1 MVTASWFVTAS
12 EARNNIVKDIAV
24 HGEISA
30 LEMQVLLAVQRGD
43 YEVTV
48 SGGTPMTENS
58 ATISHVFS
66 VDPASNTLLI
76 PNHGYATGDIV
87 VVSSTG
93 ELPPPLQ
100 ANVPYYVIYID
111 SNHIKLA
118 TTKARATAGAAINI
132 DLNQG
137 VTDVVLG
144 SGGSGYLAAPS
155 VSFSGG
161 DPDQTAAARAVLQ
174 SSGSVYDVSLLTES
188 AGFVS
193 TPTAVVSPSG
203 SGAVAGAVTCKVVST
218 AVNFGGSGYNV
229 NDLLSLLTGVGT
241 QAVFRVSAVNGGSV
255 VSVVIVNAGNYT
267 TLPSLAA
274 SITTTSGTGAGCNL
288 NLVMGISNIAI
299 VDGGLNYVNPPLVEI
314 TGGGGAGAT
323 ARATLVGG
331 VVSGFVVTNPGSGFN
346 NPAGVAVSITAGGG
360 ATAVVQLN
368 PTGVA
373 GVVLTDPG
381 GADYLN
387 PPSVNLTVPGT
398 GASVGTVLLKTVHVT
413 LRNAGVGYAVGD
425 QLLVSGGVGTAN
437 TIIQVLT
444 VNNQGVV
451 LTFNIIN
458 NGLYSSLP
466 TLISNNVYG
475 GSGTGASF
483 DLSMGVASIAVTTGG
498 NSYVV
503 PPLVIISGGG
513 ATSPASAYSIISSGS
528 VASFAISDP
537 GAGYVSVP
545 SVSVTMGSGAT
556 AAATLVPSSIDQ
568 VVVINPGSGYTVPPI
583 VQITG
588 GGGTGATAEATI
600 SGGSV
605 DNIILTNPG
614 SGYTSNPSIQLL
626 GDGVNASAGIARFLT
641 PIASVSVI
649 NEGSNYVLT
658 PTVTFG
664 GGGTAS
670 AYAVMNPTSIA
681 AVRITA
687 SGADYTADPLIL
699 FTDGPGQIDAP
710 LYPTTKAN
718 RQFEVAGVEILDS
731 GSGYQSPPAVQ
742 FSAPQ
747 AAGGTVAT
755 ATTTLGVGTGVFS
768 ISQYTSSLDY
778 FKVLSCGTSGS
789 SGTSSSLVDRPY
801 SDQMNA
807 VIKYFTDLG
816 YTITRAINPATGNTF
831 EWVIKW

>member
-66 VDPASNTLLI
+66 VDPVTNTLLI
-76 PNHGYATGDIV
+76 LNHGYVTGDIV
-87 VVSSTG
+87 LVSSTG
-93 ELPPPLQ
+93 ELPPPLH
-100 ANVPYYVIYID
+100 ANTPYYVIYID
-111 SNHIKLA
+111 ANHIKLA
-118 TTKARATAGAAINI
+118 TTKVNATAGAAIDI

-137 VTDVVLG
+137 VTDVVLS
-144 SGGSGYLAAPS
+144 SGGNGYLATPS
-155 VSFSGG
+155 IGFSGG
-161 DPDQTAAARAVLQ
+161 DPDETAIARAVLQ

-203 SGAVAGAVTCKVVST
+203 SGAAAGAVSCKVVST
-218 AVNFGGSGYNV
+218 TVNFGGNGYNV
-229 NDLLSLLTGVGT
+229 NDLLYLLTGIGT
-241 QAVFRVSAVNGGSV
+241 QAVFRVSSVSGGSV
-255 VSVVIVNAGNYT
+255 TSVIIINAGNYT
-267 TLPSLAA
+267 TLPTLAA
-274 SITTTSGTGAGCNL
+274 SITSTNGAGAGCNL
-288 NLVMGISNIAI
+288 NLVMGLSNISVAA
-299 VDGGLNYVNPPLVEI
+299 GGLNYVNPPLVEV
-314 TGGGGAGAT
+314 TGGGGVGAA

-331 VVSGFVVTNPGSGFN
+331 AVNGFVVTNPGTGFN
-346 NPAGVAVSITAGGG
+346 DPSSVAVAISAGAG

-368 PTGVA
+368 PTSVA
-373 GVVLTDPG
+373 DVVITDPG

-387 PPSVNLTVPGT
+387 PPGVNFSVPGS
-398 GASVGTVLLKTVHVT
+398 GATPGTVFLKTVSAT
-413 LRNAGVGYAVGD
+413 LRNSGVGYTVGD

-444 VNNQGVV
+444 VNNQGII

-475 GSGTGASF
+475 GSGNGASF
-483 DLSMGVASIAVTTGG
+483 DLSMGVATIGVAAGG

-513 ATSPASAYSIISSGS
+513 ATSPAAAYSILSSGS
-528 VASFAISDP
+528 VSSFAISDP

-545 SVSVTMGSGAT
+545 SVSVTMGSGA
-556 AAATLVPSSIDQ
+556 AASVSLVPSSIDQ
-568 VVVINPGSGYTVPPI
+568 LVILNPGSGYSVPPI

-588 GGGTGATAEATI
+588 GGGAGATATTTI

-605 DNIILTNPG
+605 DTITLTNPG
-614 SGYTSNPSIQLL
+614 SGYTSNPSILLL
-626 GDGVNASAGIARFLT
+626 GDGVDAAAGIARFLT
-641 PIASVSVI
+641 PIDTVTVTNS
-649 NEGSNYVLT
+649 GSNYVVT
-658 PTVTFG
+658 PSVSFG
-664 GGGTAS
+664 GGGTAT
-670 AYAVMNPTSIA
+670 AYATMNPTSIA

-710 LYPTTKAN
+710 LYPTTKVN
-718 RQFEVAGVEILDS
+718 RQFEVAAVEILDS
-731 GSGYQSPPAVQ
+731 GSGYQSSPTVQ

-747 AAGGTVAT
+747 AVGGIVAT
-755 ATTTLGVGTGVFS
+755 ATATLGVGTGIFS

-816 YTITRAINPATGNTF
+816 YTITRATNPATGNTF